1 MSTMAL
7 DGFFADESPNMG
19 LLLTCSR
26 CEHYLF
32 LCNAERLII
41 ALEWTKLLIMSFVV
55 VFSLGAIAYIY
66 IKRGPIYR

>member
-1 MSTMAL
+1 MAL
-7 DGFFADESPNMG
+7 DGFFVDESPKMG

-32 LCNAERLII
+32 LCNAKRLII
-41 ALEWTKLLIMSFVV
+41 TSKRTKVLIMGFAV

-66 IKRGPIYR
+66 IKRGPI

>member
-1 MSTMAL
+1 MAL
-7 DGFFADESPNMG
+7 DGFFVSELPKMG

-41 ALEWTKLLIMSFVV
+41 ALEWTKVLKMSFAVV
-55 VFSLGAIAYIY
+55 LRLDAIAYIY
-66 IKRGPIYR
+66 IKREPI

>member
-1 MSTMAL
+1 MAL
-7 DGFFADESPNMG
+7 DGFFVDESPNMG
-19 LLLTCSR
+19 RLLTCSR